1 VLEEGDYE
9 IAIKSDAHNTIDTQ
23 TYHVASTITYDEGNA
38 RSTDQT
44 AAVNAF
50 DFAEGTVTYL
60 SRADGFANYD
70 EATAAPDSMSM
81 ADEFKSGFTMNY
93 NWDVADHAET
103 DAEMPTTSANNGTTV
118 DDLVGKD
125 YDDPLWDDLFDNLSI
140 EEMQSMIALGGYQ
153 TTAAESVGKV
163 ATTDCDR
170 PASINNNFTGVG
182 SIGFPCGVVIAN
194 TWNEDLALAFG
205 EKIGKMADEM
215 NVSGW
220 YAPAMNMHRNAFSGR
235 NFEYYSEDPVLS
247 GRIASQACQGS
258 AEYGVYAY
266 IKHFAMYE
274 METNRWGV
282 PKQVILWQ

>member
-1 VLEEGDYE
+1 
-9 IAIKSDAHNTIDTQ
+9 
-23 TYHVASTITYDEGNA
+23 
-38 RSTDQT
+38 
-44 AAVNAF
+44 
-50 DFAEGTVTYL
+50 
-60 SRADGFANYD
+60 
-70 EATAAPDSMSM
+70 
-81 ADEFKSGFTMNY
+81 
-93 NWDVADHAET
+93 
-103 DAEMPTTSANNGTTV
+103 
-118 DDLVGKD
+118 
-125 YDDPLWDDLFDNLSI
+125 
-140 EEMQSMIALGGYQ
+140 
-153 TTAAESVGKV
+153 
-163 ATTDCDR
+163 
-170 PASINNNFTGVG
+170 
-182 SIGFPCGVVIAN
+182 VIAN